1 MAQARVTGTSPK
13 QCVAGSAR
21 VVQTPFSA
29 QDRLEDFRSVG
40 LAPGTG
46 SREERKPLAAP
57 ADLPV
62 EKAEYGWRKTCL
74 GDGLVPVYQ
83 ARSLSH
89 GSQSIGDSW
98 TSGYVLPALVK
109 HALGSS
115 AVE

>member
-13 QCVAGSAR
+13 QCVAGSAC

-40 LAPGTG
+40 L
-46 SREERKPLAAP
+46 SREERKSLAAP
-57 ADLPV
+57 ADLPA
-62 EKAEYGWRKTCL
+62 EKADYGWRKTCL

-83 ARSLSH
+83 AQSLSH
-89 GSQSIGDSW
+89 GSQSIGGSW
-98 TSGYVLPALVK
+98 TNGYVLPTLVK

-115 AVE
+115 AVQ